1 LISGMGKVR
10 RRCRGWSGRMWLRML
25 LSNVQAVVTEH
36 PQPYKKMGEH
46 GYVCPWVEKEY
57 GGPGMGFEYSVIII
71 EEMAYAGVYG
81 LMAGLHSD
89 IVAPYIHSFGNKEQK
104 KK

>member
-1 LISGMGKVR
+1 
-10 RRCRGWSGRMWLRML
+10 
-25 LSNVQAVVTEH
+25 
-36 PQPYKKMGEH
+36 
-46 GYVCPWVEKEY
+46 
-57 GGPGMGFEYSVIII
+57 MGFEYSVIII